1 MTSLYRK
8 ALKHIISTSIYSHL
22 SQANVLCDAQHGFR
36 EKRSCESQLAITIDD
51 FMTCLNNKGLIH
63 AIFLDF
69 KKVDKVSHK
78 KLCDKLTTYGILGKT
93 LEWIIDFLSNR
104 TQKVFVGG
112 KINDPVK
119 LMLCLASFRV
129 LFWDPY
135 CLYVTLMTYQ
145 TPSKVKLEYTQMIR

>member
-36 EKRSCESQLAITIDD
+36 EKRSCESQLAITTDD
-51 FMTCLNNKGLIH
+51 FMTCLNNKGLVH

-78 KLCDKLTTYGILGKT
+78 KLCDKLATYGTRSKT

-104 TQKVFVGG
+104 TQRYLLE
-112 KINDPVK
+112 VK
-119 LMLCLASFRV
+119 LVIL
-129 LFWDPY
+129 
-135 CLYVTLMTYQ
+135 
-145 TPSKVKLEYTQMIR
+145 